1 MNEKASQ
8 NSRFEKLVAFLIASV
23 AIFVAITAFL
33 QNYASSISAEANRAA
48 QELAIG
54 STTTEIRGAIQYSY
68 DWQSAFQTWNEV
80 DLQRLAAN
88 QSGNTKFVDRYTK
101 LAQKLVPLT
110 PLLSE
115 PYFDKDRK
123 WPSTSKYASD
133 LYVVE
138 ATRLQELYQA
148 NAEVGRAWS
157 NIADVFVIQITLL
170 TVTLS
175 LYGLS
180 ITLRGRVRWLF
191 VFVGTGLVL
200 FCMLWMA
207 TILIERKP
215 TVSEEAIRLYAEGYG
230 FSYQEKYE
238 DAIAAFDRALAVK
251 PDYGNAIYERGF
263 NYLSMHDY
271 QNAVSDFLTAREL
284 GVDGEYTYWNLAW
297 TYYLMGR
304 YDDAI
309 QGNTV
314 ILDSDPSVIGMRMNQ
329 GLTYLA
335 KGDLDQAKREYDTLI
350 EEVQRQI
357 AEAHAQNQ
365 EPSAS
370 IWYYMDA
377 ASTDLQNLV
386 DQLDGQPKDWTA
398 APEANLVLG
407 DHAQIKAFALE
418 EITRLK
424 EATLALEYTGQLPP
438 AQEVMSVSPFAFGNI
453 TKTDEQGYVTEFKA
467 VANATFPKDT
477 PLVDIQFSYSGPAP
491 TKQIMWKVFRNG
503 VEDASF
509 RSLWNPNLSG
519 SDTWYKTVGYNDT
532 NIFVLSSGEYTV
544 ELYVDYHLVQ
554 TGTFYVADK

>member
-1 MNEKASQ
+1 MNENTSRS
-8 NSRFEKLVAFLIASV
+8 SRFEKLVAFLIASV

-33 QNYASSISAEANRAA
+33 QNYASSISAKANRAA
-48 QELAIG
+48 QELAIE
-54 STTTEIRGAIQYSY
+54 STKTEIEGAIQYSY

-80 DLQRLAAN
+80 DLQRVAAD

-101 LAQKLVPLT
+101 LAEKLVPLT

-115 PYFDKDRK
+115 PYFDKDRN
-123 WPSTSKYASD
+123 WPSTSKYAAD

-191 VFVGTGLVL
+191 VLVGTGLVF
-200 FCMLWMA
+200 FCMLWMGK
-207 TILIERKP
+207 ILIERNP
-215 TVSEEAIRLYAEGYG
+215 TVSEEAIRAYAEGYG
-230 FSYQEKYE
+230 FAYQENYE
-238 DAIAAFDRALAVK
+238 DAIAAFDRALAIK
-251 PDYGNAIYERGF
+251 PDYGNAMYERGF
-263 NYLSMHDY
+263 NYLSLHEYDR
-271 QNAVSDFLTAREL
+271 AVTDFLAAREL

-309 QGNTV
+309 QANAV

-329 GLTYLA
+329 GLVYLA
-335 KGDLDQAKREYDTLI
+335 KGDLAQAQREYDTLI
-350 EEVQRQI
+350 AEVQRQI
-357 AEAHAQNQ
+357 AEAHAKNQ

-370 IWYYMDA
+370 LWYYMDA
-377 ASTDLQNLV
+377 ASTDLQNLL
-386 DQLDGQPKDWTA
+386 DQLDGNPKSWTE
-398 APEANLVLG
+398 APQATLIVG

-424 EATLALEYTGQLPP
+424 EATLALEYTGQLPSP
-438 AQEVMSVSPFAFGNI
+438 QEVMSVSPFAFGNI
-453 TKTDEQGYVTEFKA
+453 TKTDEEGYVTEFNA
-467 VANATFPKDT
+467 VEDATFPQDT
-477 PLVDIQFSYSGPAP
+477 PAVDVQFSYTGPTP
-491 TKQIMWKVFRNG
+491 TQQIMWKVFRNG

-509 RSLWNPNLSG
+509 RSLWEPDLSG
-519 SDTWYKTVGYNDT
+519 SDTWYKTIGYNHT

-554 TGTFYVADK
+554 RGTFYVEDQ